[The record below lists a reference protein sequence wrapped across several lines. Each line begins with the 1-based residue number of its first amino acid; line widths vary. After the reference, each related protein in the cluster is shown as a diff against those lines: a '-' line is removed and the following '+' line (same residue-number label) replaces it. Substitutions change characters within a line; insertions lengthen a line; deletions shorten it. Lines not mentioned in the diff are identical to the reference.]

1 MERVLFVC
9 GHNSG
14 RSQIAEAILEKLGG
28 DDFEVKS
35 GGLKPSDSVNP
46 LVIEVM
52 KEEGID
58 LSTKKPRGVFDFVK
72 TGELFSYVV
81 TVCDKDTDERCPV
94 FPGIRRRAN
103 WPFPDPE
110 KATGSHEEKLNQVRK
125 IRDDIKTKLIDFF
138 KLKA

>member
-110 KATGSHEEKLNQVRK
+110 KATRSEERRVG
-125 IRDDIKTKLIDFF
+125 
-138 KLKA
+138 